1 MDSVTVPGAVSGWVS
16 LSERFGKLPFEKL
29 FEPAIEYA
37 EHGFPVSPI
46 IAKLWKHGA
55 EQLAQQPGFA
65 DNFLPNGLAPEAG
78 EFYANRPLAR
88 SLRLIAET
96 RGRAFYEGE
105 LAEKIESFAKN
116 IMRECGYRI
125 SHHIKQTGAGR
136 SPKNLMML
144 YYTKFHLMVRELRA

>member
-1 MDSVTVPGAVSGWVS
+1 MAWSPEYFKDYQKVPFHGWDSVTVPGAVSGWVAM
-16 LSERFGKLPFEKL
+16 SERFGKLPFEKL

-78 EFYANRPLAR
+78 EFYANQPLAR

-96 RGRAFYEGE
+96 RGRFMRGSWQKRSRA
-105 LAEKIESFAKN
+105 LQRN

-125 SHHIKQTGAGR
+125 SHHIKQTGAGQ
-136 SPKNLMML
+136 
-144 YYTKFHLMVRELRA
+144 